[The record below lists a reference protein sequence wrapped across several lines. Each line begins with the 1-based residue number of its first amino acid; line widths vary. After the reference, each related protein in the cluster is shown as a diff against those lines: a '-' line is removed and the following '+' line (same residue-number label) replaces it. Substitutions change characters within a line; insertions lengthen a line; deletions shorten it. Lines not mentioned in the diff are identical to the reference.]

1 MDKDILDRLLS
12 VLAGQAKASD
22 DDRRNL
28 LRVATMCGVAGLY
41 EHYKEDVLAKF
52 SIEQLQEIVDTTE
65 PFRGFTVEHIFH
77 TALYA

>member
-1 MDKDILDRLLS
+1 MDKDILERLLA

-28 LRVATMCGVAGLY
+28 LRVATMCGVVGLY

>member
-1 MDKDILDRLLS
+1 MDKEQLDRLLAA
-12 VLAGQAKASD
+12 LAGQMKPSD
-22 DDRRNL
+22 DDRNNL

-41 EHYKEDVLAKF
+41 EHYKEDVIAKF

-65 PFRGFTVEHIFH
+65 PFRSFTVEHIFH

>member
-1 MDKDILDRLLS
+1 MDKDILDRLLA
-12 VLAGQAKASD
+12 VLAGQAKPSD
-22 DDRRNL
+22 DDRSNL

-41 EHYKEDVLAKF
+41 EHYKDDVLAKF